1 MTSLA
6 QIRDKWLKPVKVE
19 ADKIEGEDENGFT
32 FGFDPSNRRKY
43 EQIMRLVHYS
53 EEPEYREAAE
63 KGEGYFCATCHYFT
77 QNMNTST
84 GYQCAKYLF
93 PDRQEG
99 CCSAWEK
106 KE

>member
-1 MTSLA
+1 LSLA
-6 QIRDKWLKPVKVE
+6 RIREQLRNQNRTVE
-19 ADKIEGEDENGFT
+19 ADMVEGEDEKGFT

-63 KGEGYFCATCHYFT
+63 KGKGYFCSTCHYFT
-77 QNMNTST
+77 QANTST
-84 GYQCAKYLF
+84 GYQCSKYLF